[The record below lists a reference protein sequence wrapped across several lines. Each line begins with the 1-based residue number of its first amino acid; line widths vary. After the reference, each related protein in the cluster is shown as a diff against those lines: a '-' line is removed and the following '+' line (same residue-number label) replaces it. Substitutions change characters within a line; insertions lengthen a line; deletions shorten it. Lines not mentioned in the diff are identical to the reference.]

1 MILSIGLPTFNRC
14 NYLKDTLDCLLP
26 QLVGYEND
34 IELIISDNASQDE
47 TKKVVDLAKSKYE
60 FPIAYY
66 RREVG
71 VSGEENF
78 ITTCERCVGKY
89 IFLMGDDDI
98 LSPNFISIIIP
109 YLKNEEDLA
118 AIHWNRLTGDKDC
131 SNNALV
137 DKTFQGNAVEILNS
151 KDFVMRVME
160 KPNFM
165 SSIIFKKEMLEKGKA
180 YYQDKYFGYRFFA
193 QMYFGILL
201 SGGNCL
207 YYYFPLV
214 IQRNPNKSWAKYW
227 PQYFV
232 SSSSNIFKDMD
243 KFVPG
248 IYAQWSIRL
257 RNEIPRFIPSVSRYR
272 DYYRQPAI
280 KKLIFSHMT
289 KKEIIKYNY
298 YLLPGSLFFY
308 RAKKRLLTIINQL
321 LG

>member
-14 NYLKDTLDCLLP
+14 NYLKETLDCLLP

-47 TKKVVDLAKSKYE
+47 TKKVVDLAKSKNE

-109 YLKNEEDLA
+109 YLKSEEDFA

-137 DKTFQGNAVEILNS
+137 DKIFQGKAVEILNS

-165 SSIIFKKEMLEKGKA
+165 SSIIFKKKMLEIGKP
-180 YYQDKYFGYRFFA
+180 YFKDDYFGFRFFA
-193 QMYFGILL
+193 QMYFGVLL
-201 SGGNCL
+201 SGGVCL
-207 YYYFPLV
+207 YYYLPLV
-214 IQRNPNKSWAKYW
+214 LQRNPSKTWIKYW
-227 PQYFV
+227 PQYLIG
-232 SSSSNIFKDMD
+232 SLSNIFYDFD
-243 KFVPG
+243 KNLPG
-248 IYAQWSIRL
+248 VYEKWVKQIKL
-257 RNEIPRFIPSVSRYR
+257 DIPSVLPDISHFRE
-272 DYYRQPAI
+272 YYRRRTVKSI
-280 KKLIFSHMT
+280 MFKHLSLY
-289 KKEIIKYNY
+289 ERLLY
-298 YLLPGSLFFY
+298 YFYLAPGSFFLY
-308 RAKKRLLTIINQL
+308 RVVRKVKSLLR
-321 LG
+321 